1 MRDLTSKPLIVAK
14 GLLFL
19 GLAAATA
26 ALSLLEAPSLRMA
39 LVLTG
44 LVWSSCRFYYFL
56 FYVLHSY
63 VDPDLRYAGL
73 GAMVVQLWRRRK
85 IRT

>member
-1 MRDLTSKPLIVAK
+1 MRLLG
-14 GLLFL
+14 GLLVLSAIVGFL
-19 GLAAATA
+19 T
-26 ALSLLEAPSLRMA
+26 
-39 LVLTG
+39 V